1 MAAADGEID
10 ALVERLLI
18 DRPAVHRMDLSDTPA
33 VGLLS
38 TDPDC
43 YRYLA
48 SICRTGSRTL
58 ETGAGL
64 STVLFAALGAEH
76 VCITPSADEAAR
88 ITAYCADRGI
98 DGSRI
103 RFILEPSDRALP
115 RLEGDPL
122 DLVFVDGA
130 HGFPMPAVDW
140 LYAGRRLRRGGV
152 LVMDD
157 TNLPAVRLV
166 AEYLDAD
173 QRWSVQ
179 AQGPTWGAWMRL
191 HVADLSEDWWEQ
203 PFYRLPLTVAEVP
216 KRVLGRLRRAVRRSP
231 R

>member
-1 MAAADGEID
+1 MPADGDLD
-10 ALVERLLI
+10 ALVDRLLS
-18 DRPAVHRMDLSDTPA
+18 DRPAVHRMDLSDAPA
-33 VGLLS
+33 VGLLA

-48 SICRTGSRTL
+48 SVCRPGTRTL

-64 STVLFAALGAEH
+64 STVLFAALGTEH
-76 VCITPSADEAAR
+76 ICITPSADEVAR
-88 ITAYCADRGI
+88 ITAYCNEHAI
-98 DGSRI
+98 DGSLI

-115 RLEGDPL
+115 SLEDDAL

-157 TNLPAVRLV
+157 THLPAVRIV
-166 AEYLDAD
+166 ADYLDAD
-173 QRWSVQ
+173 QRWSLQ
-179 AQGPTWGAWMRL
+179 ARGPTWGAWMRL
-191 HVADLSEDWWEQ
+191 HVAELSEDWWEQ
-203 PFYRLPLTVAEVP
+203 PFYRLPLTVSEVP
-216 KRVLGRLRRAVRRSP
+216 KRVLGRLRRSFGR
-231 R
+231 